1 MVRVVLPRHKLI
13 SCRES
18 RLAQV
23 TLFGVVLMAPVLYA
37 QQPSSEQEASA
48 QVAVEASVENN
59 SGIRQEAETVFS
71 DLNLLEQSC
80 PVDVPNYFDEPINP
94 KQDSL
99 MQKSVDW
106 LVDTHDSFSSGLL
119 GVAVGMDDFLAG
131 GRGSEV
137 DQQTEEIN
145 GTYFKISFSQRFEKS
160 AEGIAEEKIKLK
172 VDLPR
177 TESRMK
183 LVFDS
188 DPNDQDSLDER
199 NRNVPTE
206 EVRLG
211 DESGATG
218 ALSFLLYESKLW
230 RVNPQIGVR
239 GPLPL
244 EPFARLKLRRTQ
256 QLDDNW
262 RMRFRQSF
270 YYFHGDGFGERTQL
284 YFERPINEN
293 YYFRNKIEAQ
303 WQDETNSFE
312 FAEIFSTTHFL
323 NEKHSINYDIG
334 VIGEN
339 RPVPR
344 VTSYFVRSTLRKRLY
359 RQWLFASF
367 IPELY
372 FPREEG
378 FELTPSFT
386 LRLEVIFANDNDIY

>member
-1 MVRVVLPRHKLI
+1 MLRYKITSYLGP
-13 SCRES
+13 

-23 TLFGVVLMAPVLYA
+23 TLFWMVVLMAPALCA
-37 QQPSSEQEASA
+37 QQHPEQKASVRGA
-48 QVAVEASVENN
+48 ADAPVENN
-59 SGIRQEAETVFS
+59 KGIRQEAETVFS

-94 KQDSL
+94 KQDSV

-106 LVDTHDSFSSGLL
+106 LVGSHDSFSSRLV
-119 GVAVGMDDFLAG
+119 GVAAGMDGFLVGDRG
-131 GRGSEV
+131 GET
-137 DQQTEEIN
+137 DQETEEIN
-145 GTYFKISFSQRFEKS
+145 GTYFKISLSQRFEKS
-160 AEGIAEEKIKLK
+160 GEVIVEEKIKLK
-172 VDLPR
+172 LDLPR
-177 TESRMK
+177 TESSMK

-188 DPNDQDSLDER
+188 DPNDLDSLDER

-206 EVRLG
+206 DVRLG

-256 QLDDNW
+256 QLDENW

-270 YYFHGDGFGERTQL
+270 YYFHGDGFGERSQL

-303 WQDETNSFE
+303 WQDETNRFE
-312 FAEIFSTTHFL
+312 FAEIFSTAHFL

-339 RPVPR
+339 KPVPR

-359 RQWLFASF
+359 RQWLFVSF

-386 LRLEVIFANDNDIY
+386 LRLDVIFADGNDVY